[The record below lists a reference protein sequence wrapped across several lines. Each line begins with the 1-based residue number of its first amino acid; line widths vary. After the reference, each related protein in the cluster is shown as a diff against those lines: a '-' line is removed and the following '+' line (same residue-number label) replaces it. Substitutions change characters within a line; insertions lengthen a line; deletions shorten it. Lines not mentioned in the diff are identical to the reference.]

1 VVIARTIYD
10 RLAKGRRGVG
20 LIHRDIQQPT

>member
-1 VVIARTIYD
+1 VAIARTIYD
-10 RLAKGRRGVG
+10 RLARRRPGVG